1 MIVYMKKFLFCIPL
15 RVGNIF
21 IGYFCLVRGFCNV
34 YLVIYLFPMLCKRMV
49 WVWFLQSQV
58 NCIAGVLL
66 LAVTFQPHLLNYMLP
81 IQIVVKLSSTIIE
94 LSFYLLMSSS
104 GLSSPLLVGYSAASI
119 IINLYFVIVIFSF
132 YHETDRK

>member
-1 MIVYMKKFLFCIPL
+1 MITYMKKFLFCIPL

-21 IGYFCLVRGFCNV
+21 IGYFCLVRGFCNI
-34 YLVIYLFPMLCKRMV
+34 YLVIYLFSNLCKRMI

-81 IQIVVKLSSTIIE
+81 IQIVVKLTSCIIE
-94 LSFYLLMSSS
+94 LVFYLLMSSS

-119 IINLYFVIVIFSF
+119 IASYLPELLAVQS
-132 YHETDRK
+132 